1 MQMQGGIAQVP
12 VTCAK
17 GCERVTGTCANTR
30 DPLGSRVPG
39 VSIYELLDI
48 WIT

>member
-1 MQMQGGIAQVP
+1 MQGGIAQVP

-17 GCERVTGTCANTR
+17 RYERVTVTCANTR